1 MVRVTALN
9 LVKPRKGLLKRILNS
24 MELLLCKREVNLGL
38 RRILCHLVNE
48 IIYLIDRQ
56 SGVIVELWVWAVQL
70 TTLLWS
76 TVDIRKTIHKGHVS
90 TRSTKRL
97 SLPGGHSLTFEAAN
111 HSVTGHADAVTKDAL
126 SLARIQLCVT
136 IPSVH
141 LVLNLWENWSTG
153 LSKDITIVAESARL

>member
-24 MELLLCKREVNLGL
+24 MELLLSKREVNLGL

-70 TTLLWS
+70 TTLL
-76 TVDIRKTIHKGHVS
+76 
-90 TRSTKRL
+90 
-97 SLPGGHSLTFEAAN
+97 
-111 HSVTGHADAVTKDAL
+111 
-126 SLARIQLCVT
+126 
-136 IPSVH
+136 
-141 LVLNLWENWSTG
+141 
-153 LSKDITIVAESARL
+153 

>member
-24 MELLLCKREVNLGL
+24 MELLLSKSEVNLGL

-90 TRSTKRL
+90 ARSTKRL

-111 HSVTGHADAVTKDAL
+111 HSVTGHADAVAKDAL

-153 LSKDITIVAESARL
+153 LSKDITIVAESACL

>member
-24 MELLLCKREVNLGL
+24 MELLLSKREVNLGL

-70 TTLLWS
+70 TTLLRS

-90 TRSTKRL
+90 ARSTKRL

-111 HSVTGHADAVTKDAL
+111 HSVTSHADAVTKDAL

-141 LVLNLWENWSTG
+141 LILNL
-153 LSKDITIVAESARL
+153 